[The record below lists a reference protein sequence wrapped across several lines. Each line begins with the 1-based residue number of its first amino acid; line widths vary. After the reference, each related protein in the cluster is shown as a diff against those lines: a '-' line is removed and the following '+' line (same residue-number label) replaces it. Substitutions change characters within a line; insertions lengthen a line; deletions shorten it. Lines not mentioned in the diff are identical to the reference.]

1 MPPKASKA
9 PASAAA
15 AIKHFE
21 KAQDAMAKGIAA
33 LEKAKGGGPS
43 TTTKKAAEPKVSER
57 ARRPFTGWSA

>member
-21 KAQDAMAKGIAA
+21 KAQEAMSKGIAA
-33 LEKAKGGGPS
+33 LEKAKGGSSS
-43 TTTKKAAEPKVSER
+43 TTAKKAAEPKAER
-57 ARRPFTGWSA
+57 SHRPFSGWSA